1 MAALSHPVSDR
12 RGRRL
17 PRDCRWDEAAGRHH
31 AWWPKPHNGAR
42 GRVPQRWRPAM
53 EHIGID
59 VHKVESQICI
69 LTEGDEVVGRRIRT
83 QRERFAAVVGGRPRA
98 KVLIEASTES
108 EWVARC
114 LEELGHEVVVADPNF
129 AAMYATRSRK
139 VKTDLRDAR
148 TLAEACKLGA
158 YRPAHRT
165 SDRQRHV
172 RAQLSVREALV
183 QTRARYISLIGSLLR
198 REGLRVASGN
208 AVSFTKRVAGLAL
221 PVQLKSEIA
230 PLLAVFVSINRQLV
244 WIDTRLEHLAQSDE
258 TVERLCTA
266 PSVGPVTAAA
276 FSSTVDD
283 AHRFKSAHQ
292 VEAYLGLT
300 PSEWSS
306 GEKQCKGHITKAGNN
321 RMRTGRRL
329 DLAPTKPA
337 HRGAAE
343 VGHRH
348 RFPAREE
355 DRYRGP
361 GAEDGRSA
369 LRDDARPDL
378 LLPGGPARAVSPG
391 RLNSISISCYRQ
403 RRPVTTILPR

>member
-1 MAALSHPVSDR
+1 
-12 RGRRL
+12 
-17 PRDCRWDEAAGRHH
+17 
-31 AWWPKPHNGAR
+31 
-42 GRVPQRWRPAM
+42 M
-53 EHIGID
+53 EYLGID

-69 LTEGDEVVGRRIRT
+69 LTESGEVVERRIRT
-83 QRERFAAVVGGRPRA
+83 QRERFAAVLGERPQA
-98 KVLIEASTES
+98 KILIEASTES

-114 LEELGHEVVVADPNF
+114 LEELGHEVIVADPNF

-172 RAQLSVREALV
+172 REQLSVRESLV
-183 QTRARYISLIGSLLR
+183 QTRARYISLIGALLR

-208 AVSFTKRVAGLAL
+208 AVSFTKRVARVAVPG
-221 PVQLKSEIA
+221 QLKSEIA
-230 PLLAVFVSINRQLV
+230 PLLAVFESINRQLV
-244 WIDTRLEHLAQSDE
+244 WVDTRLEHLAKSDE
-258 TVERLCTA
+258 MVERLCTA

-292 VEAYLGLT
+292 VEAYFGLT

-321 RMRTGRRL
+321 RMRRL
-329 DLAPTKPA
+329 LVQVAVSIL
-337 HRGAAE
+337 RL
-343 VGHRH
+343 
-348 RFPAREE
+348 
-355 DRYRGP
+355 
-361 GAEDGRSA
+361 RSPRTEA
-369 LRDDARPDL
+369 LRKWATGIAARRGKKIAIVALARRMAGVLFAMMRDRTCYFQAA
-378 LLPGGPARAVSPG
+378 LPEPSAQVA
-391 RLNSISISCYRQ
+391 
-403 RRPVTTILPR
+403 